1 MYILRFQNLFSFLIL
16 FGFFTI
22 PLSFYSS
29 QPFFLAIYIFLLFFL
44 SVWALNHSRYP
55 VWIAFFISILYLL
68 LTAILRTHYIEFSLR
83 LSIIILVILVARTYS
98 NKSNY
103 EDFTKLIR
111 SASTLGVIC
120 ALFGLKQFAFGYSS
134 LEVSLAASVGSIVKE
149 FEVLNISRSLGLSFD
164 PLSQGILM
172 GITFHALIFLRKL
185 EISIYKRNFY
195 LLLQIIVFISLIL
208 TLNRT
213 SILSFILSLSIYINF
228 ANILIFFE
236 GFKGVLKAVILFV
249 LLWTIFFILNLPE
262 FEFSKRA
269 LLSLFEVFG
278 YGDSSDEFFGRSG
291 SLDQRISSAQSI
303 SEIIKNTPFGI
314 QNPITNFSINDIGF
328 LSALLKYGFLGGGI
342 IVSILY
348 FPLLKILNFYFFG
361 KNLIIN
367 KDFTL
372 FIFSSYLII
381 AVSNISS
388 FSLDGTIMMLPLWT
402 IVCLTYLKQ
411 KDVYIEDMG

>member
-1 MYILRFQNLFSFLIL
+1 MYLKYHNLANFIIF
-16 FGFFTI
+16 FGFLTI
-22 PLSFYSS
+22 PISF
-29 QPFFLAIYIFLLFFL
+29 FFSKMVFLGTYIFCLTALFLWVLNKASYFKWILFFL
-44 SVWALNHSRYP
+44 SLLYLVFSAMLRPEYSEVSFRLLT
-55 VWIAFFISILYLL
+55 VILIIFIAFFYSQKCESKDILKLAK
-68 LTAILRTHYIEFSLR
+68 LTSVVGVLSAI
-83 LSIIILVILVARTYS
+83 
-98 NKSNY
+98 
-103 EDFTKLIR
+103 
-111 SASTLGVIC
+111 
-120 ALFGLKQFAFGYSS
+120 FGLKQFLFGYSA
-134 LEVSLAASVGSIVKE
+134 LETSLAISVGSIIKE
-149 FEVLNISRSLGLSFD
+149 FEVLGISRSLGLSFD

-172 GITFHALIFLRKL
+172 GITFHTLIFLRKL

-213 SILSFILSLSIYINF
+213 SILSFLLSLSIYINF
-228 ANILIFFE
+228 TNILVFFE
-236 GFKGVLKAVILFV
+236 GFKGVFKAVILFL
-249 LLWTIFFILNLPE
+249 LLWIIFYILNLPE
-262 FEFSKRA
+262 FEVSKRA